1 MSSADTGRSSVNGSW
16 GLKGGYLAN
25 DDSSNALMRSGA
37 SSSSTWVFLMVEVEV
52 DSRNSGKDESVTM
65 SVDVS
70 SYGGRGLLSL
80 TSGLSSFNCVELVT
94 IVRSK

>member
-1 MSSADTGRSSVNGSW
+1 
-16 GLKGGYLAN
+16 
-25 DDSSNALMRSGA
+25 
-37 SSSSTWVFLMVEVEV
+37 MVEVEV